1 MNPDIILFESLLVL
15 ALVWLAW
22 TFWLWESKERKNATA
37 LSDTAPIVPV
47 LPLFTMTADMVVEF
61 QGRKYRVEFVVVD
74 VQMVEGE

>member
-1 MNPDIILFESLLVL
+1 MNSDIVLFESLLVL

-22 TFWLWESKERKNATA
+22 TFWLWESKERGKGAAAETEP
-37 LSDTAPIVPV
+37 LPV